1 MYSEYTYEEYERPE
15 ISFALFYYDEDYER
29 STSEKV
35 LNSLEKYGFFPPE
48 KIYIDRM
55 TRGRFVYYKPHM
67 REMFIEAY
75 SKPGVCNM
83 SMADGDSRKVE
94 ELWKFDWGFT
104 FIKTKMLTKEP
115 RRGTLKPWNVLTLSM
130 TYGRFRDPEIYSN
143 FFSFAKSVITDIDP
157 FYARLD
163 DIANGLDV
171 FHSVN
176 EDCFEPGRIQQ
187 IYWGNYLGSDYCE
200 KYNVGDGSGI
210 PAYSV
215 EKLGNGVFFTLSDN
229 VLDFASEECV
239 RRREMLRK
247 HFDLKVRTK
256 KRGGTIGL

>member
-1 MYSEYTYEEYERPE
+1 MYSEYERPE
-15 ISFALFYYDEDYER
+15 IKLSVFYYDEVYDR
-29 STSEKV
+29 QVAQKV
-35 LNSLEKYGFFPPE
+35 LNNLERYGFFPPE

-55 TRGRFVYYKPHM
+55 TRGRFVYYKPQM
-67 REMFIEAY
+67 CEMFVDAY
-75 SKPGVCNM
+75 SAPGVCNM
-83 SMADGDSRKVE
+83 GMADGNSRKVE
-94 ELWKFDWGFT
+94 ELWEFGWDFT
-104 FIKTKMLTKEP
+104 FIKTLMLTKEP
-115 RRGTLKPWNVLTLSM
+115 RRGTLRPWNVLSLSM

-157 FYARLD
+157 FFADID
-163 DIANGLDV
+163 DIAQHNKLLDEAG
-171 FHSVN
+171 

-239 RRREMLRK
+239 RRREMIRK

>member
-1 MYSEYTYEEYERPE
+1 MIVGLSSRSLYPPMFSTISLTATDTGLYYLQSRYYDPE
-15 ISFALFYYDEDYER
+15 I
-29 STSEKV
+29 
-35 LNSLEKYGFFPPE
+35 
-48 KIYIDRM
+48 
-55 TRGRFVYYKPHM
+55 GRF
-67 REMFIEAY
+67 I
-75 SKPGVCNM
+75 N
-83 SMADGDSRKVE
+83 ADGFVTTDVLGLLSSNMFVYCENNPISR
-94 ELWKFDWGFT
+94 WGFT

-256 KRGGTIGL
+256 KEAGQ